1 MYIFYQNAAEGLP
14 KGKFVDEQVMEIG
27 GDMKAGK
34 KKKSLI
40 KQFELQAMTLPGIIF
55 LLIFSY
61 VPMYG
66 LILAFKNYTV
76 LDTMATAAWAGLE
89 NFKWAMDD
97 EQFWSATINT
107 IWISVIKVIIGF
119 PVPLILAIMIYTLKD
134 GRYKKISQTIS
145 YLPHFIS
152 WIILGGML
160 VSWLGTNGLFNTVL
174 IGLGM
179 IDEPIS
185 FLLEGKYYYWIAAF
199 SDIWKEAG
207 WGTIL
212 YLAGMAGIDPSI
224 YEAASIDGAG
234 GLQKIRYITIPGIKG
249 IIALNFIMTMSGLLD
264 SNFDQSMVLQNA
276 LNIGKS
282 EVLNT
287 YVYKMGVSQG
297 NFSYA
302 TAVGLMLSVVSLVL
316 LLISNAATKRIN
328 DRSIL

>member
-1 MYIFYQNAAEGLP
+1 MILA
-14 KGKFVDEQVMEIG
+14 MG
-27 GDMKAGK
+27 GSMKKSK
-34 KKKSLI
+34 KKKSLLN
-40 KQFELQAMTLPGIIF
+40 QLELQAMTLPGIIF
-55 LLIFSY
+55 MLIFSY
-61 VPMYG
+61 IPMYG

-76 LDTMATAAWAGLE
+76 LDTMKSASWAGLE

-107 IWISVIKVIIGF
+107 LWISVIKIVIGF
-119 PVPLILAIMIYTLKD
+119 PIPLILAIMIYSLRQ

-160 VSWLGTNGLFNTVL
+160 VSWLSADGLFNTVL
-174 IGLGM
+174 INLGI
-179 IDEPIS
+179 IDRPIS

-234 GLQKIRYITIPGIKG
+234 AFQRIRYVTIPGIKG

-276 LNIGKS
+276 MNIGKS

-316 LLISNAATKRIN
+316 LLISNAATKKIN